1 MPVMPRR
8 QVAEA
13 TISKDRLFGSGK
25 SSKKQKLAA
34 MGDNPATNYSHNRPN
49 HSKPITNLDLRVVD
63 EAFGKYS
70 DLYEDVL
77 RVGTTATQED
87 IQLAYFD
94 RRSELFT
101 LLAKIDAKPQ
111 SESMVNQRY
120 KAERKMDSVV
130 LAVRILG
137 DPNLRVAYDRIRS
150 RRLQIG
156 TTPSKSYKEAA
167 PRLVTP
173 TAAAAGEEGNPASYD
188 TRVMEDSGHV
198 GMEDRAAMS
207 PPRDKREER
216 RKKESPKRSRNL
228 FSSPGKNDRKRGSS
242 KNRPLNAT
250 PPESTE
256 SLDAMMDDDDGDDD
270 DVVPVDKTGTV
281 EETSTAM
288 ESRQEDDTLA
298 GTLETASTH
307 DVESGEKG
315 SGMFSCLAGS
325 RIFRKI
331 SDEISGACEDTLV
344 SVDQVFNAFTLTDK
358 DIKAVTKK
366 IHKAKRQLDT

>member
-1 MPVMPRR
+1 
-8 QVAEA
+8 
-13 TISKDRLFGSGK
+13 
-25 SSKKQKLAA
+25 
-34 MGDNPATNYSHNRPN
+34 
-49 HSKPITNLDLRVVD
+49 
-63 EAFGKYS
+63 
-70 DLYEDVL
+70 
-77 RVGTTATQED
+77 
-87 IQLAYFD
+87 
-94 RRSELFT
+94 
-101 LLAKIDAKPQ
+101 
-111 SESMVNQRY
+111 MVNQRY

-173 TAAAAGEEGNPASYD
+173 TAAAGGDEGNPASYD

-198 GMEDRAAMS
+198 GMEDPAAMS
-207 PPRDKREER
+207 TPGDKRVER
-216 RKKESPKRSRNL
+216 RKKESPTRSRNL

-242 KNRPLNAT
+242 KNRSINAT

-256 SLDAMMDDDDGDDD
+256 SLDAMLDDDDD

-288 ESRQEDDTLA
+288 ESRQEDDTFA
-298 GTLETASTH
+298 GTLDTASTH
-307 DVESGEKG
+307 DVESSGEKG

-358 DIKAVTKK
+358 DIKAFTKK

>member
-25 SSKKQKLAA
+25 SSKKQKQAA
-34 MGDNPATNYSHNRPN
+34 MGDNPATTFSHNRPN
-49 HSKPITNLDLRVVD
+49 HSKPITNLDLHVVD
-63 EAFGKYS
+63 ESFGKYS

-87 IQLAYFD
+87 IQCAYFD

-101 LLAKIDAKPQ
+101 LLVKIDAKPQ

-173 TAAAAGEEGNPASYD
+173 TAAAGGDEGNPASYD

-198 GMEDRAAMS
+198 GMEDPAAMS
-207 PPRDKREER
+207 TPGDKRVER
-216 RKKESPKRSRNL
+216 RKKESPTRSRNL

-242 KNRPLNAT
+242 KNRSINAT

-256 SLDAMMDDDDGDDD
+256 SLDAMLDDDDD

-288 ESRQEDDTLA
+288 ESRQEDDTFA
-298 GTLETASTH
+298 GTLDTASTH
-307 DVESGEKG
+307 DVESSGEKG

-358 DIKAVTKK
+358 DIKAFTKK